1 MPDAQLAAYG
11 VGILLL
17 IGSLAAIARG
27 FRRDVEQ
34 IVEDKIA
41 PFAAR
46 LTALEAAL
54 CDEREERRRME
65 RER

>member
-17 IGSLAAIARG
+17 IGSLAAIVRG

-41 PFAAR
+41 PFAVR
-46 LTALEAAL
+46 LTSLEAAL
-54 CDEREERRRME
+54 RDEREERRRME
-65 RER
+65 REK

>member
-27 FRRDVEQ
+27 FRATFVA
-34 IVEDKIA
+34 IGGNHA
-41 PFAAR
+41 
-46 LTALEAAL
+46 
-54 CDEREERRRME
+54 
-65 RER
+65 